1 MGQIKRKE
9 LESYTWWFSRM
20 APICVQNVALD
31 SPGRTSQAFELHPF
45 STMLVKPS

>member
-1 MGQIKRKE
+1 
-9 LESYTWWFSRM
+9 M

-45 STMLVKPS
+45 STMLVQPSYYHCRGLNKHQ